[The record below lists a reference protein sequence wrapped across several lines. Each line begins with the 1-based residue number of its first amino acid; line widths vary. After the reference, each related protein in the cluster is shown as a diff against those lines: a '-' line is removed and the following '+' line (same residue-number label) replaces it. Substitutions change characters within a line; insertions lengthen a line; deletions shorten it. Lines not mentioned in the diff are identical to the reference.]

1 MVNILIA
8 YGWGSYHPSVF
19 LLVDLKKHSL
29 TPSLSLALSFSQLR
43 TRFEFLIILFWI
55 PQPALLCSF
64 SFVLCSFSK
73 TRAQGIPDS
82 VLLNFSLSFLW
93 FVLFFLFW
101 GTITDQS
108 TASLK
113 TPAFIL
119 ISHPLSLSLF
129 NRREDLS
136 EQVKVIKSSYEATA
150 LFCKKPLLGK
160 AVCPQVLSF
169 GVKRAPEQFPQL
181 NWSLNTS
188 LQQLLLLPL
197 FSFKGAA
204 LKSKTTGKRDA

>member
-19 LLVDLKKHSL
+19 LLVDLKN
-29 TPSLSLALSFSQLR
+29 PLSLPLSLSFSQLR

-93 FVLFFLFW
+93 FVLFFSLRDYYW
-101 GTITDQS
+101 SIPISLNTCIYIDQS
-108 TASLK
+108 SVLASFELK
-113 TPAFIL
+113 GRLVSTGKSDQIPL
-119 ISHPLSLSLF
+119 WSH
-129 NRREDLS
+129 
-136 EQVKVIKSSYEATA
+136 SSVPWNA
-150 LFCKKPLLGK
+150 LLGNN
-160 AVCPQVLSF
+160 VCLQVLRF
-169 GVKRAPEQFPQL
+169 GVKWAPQQFPPL
-181 NWSLNTS
+181 NWSPS
-188 LQQLLLLPL
+188 
-197 FSFKGAA
+197 
-204 LKSKTTGKRDA
+204 TTLEWLWCLHSVR